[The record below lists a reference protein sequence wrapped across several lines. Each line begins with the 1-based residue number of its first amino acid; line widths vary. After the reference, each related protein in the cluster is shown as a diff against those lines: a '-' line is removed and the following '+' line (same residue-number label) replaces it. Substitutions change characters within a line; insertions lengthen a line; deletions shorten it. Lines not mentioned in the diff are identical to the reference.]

1 MILAGL
7 AHFGMVAVGV
17 GVPRAFGWSEDLA
30 KLRPA
35 NRKLFWV
42 YGAFIVLANLG
53 FGGVTLACPAEI
65 AEGRGA
71 AGAFALMVGLYW
83 TARLAVQVFVFTG
96 ADFPPEARR
105 PLAKYGLGL
114 VILLM
119 AGVYL
124 ASFARG
130 VAG

>member
-1 MILAGL
+1 MVLAGL
-7 AHFGMVAVGV
+7 AHFGMVAVGFQ
-17 GVPRAFGWSEDLA
+17 VPRVFGWSRDLA
-30 KLRPA
+30 NLRPA

-53 FGGVTLACPAEI
+53 FGGVSVACPAEI
-65 AEGRGA
+65 AAGKGA

-83 TARLAVQVFVFTG
+83 TARLAVQIFVFTG
-96 ADFPPEARR
+96 EDFPEEARR
-105 PLAKYGLGL
+105 PLAKFGLGL
-114 VILLM
+114 VIFLM